1 MNAST
6 PQCPANL
13 TWMGWAT
20 LDYGLRISINASR
33 EDGRGLTKVKLLD
46 RRQRYV
52 RPRGQSGGRLTRRML
67 RS

>member
-1 MNAST
+1 
-6 PQCPANL
+6 
-13 TWMGWAT
+13 MGWAT